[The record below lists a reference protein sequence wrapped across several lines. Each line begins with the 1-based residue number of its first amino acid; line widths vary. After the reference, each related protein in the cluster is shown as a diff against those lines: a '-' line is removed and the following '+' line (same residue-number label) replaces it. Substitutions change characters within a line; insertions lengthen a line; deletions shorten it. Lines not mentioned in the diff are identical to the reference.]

1 MFSINPPFR
10 FSPDLQ
16 NKFDT
21 PPFIIGKQDG
31 IIYTNV
37 YFQQDMQGYI
47 EFEVVV
53 QDSDVG
59 HMSKAN
65 VSVSWMDK

>member
-1 MFSINPPFR
+1 MYSINPPFR

-21 PPFIIGKQDG
+21 PPFIVGKQDG
-31 IIYTNV
+31 IVYTNV

-47 EFEVVV
+47 EFEVAVKDPV
-53 QDSDVG
+53 PG
-59 HMSKAN
+59 HITKAN
-65 VSVSWMDK
+65 VSVR